1 MFPLSRNFLKFAAAS
16 AIVALTAVSTPA
28 RADELVQHLGPV
40 GPHEPILATFGNK
53 RAIAFYEPDNGRCA
67 VSAVVY
73 DKTDADTGMTTAARV
88 RVSLDPRQ
96 IVHIDSTDNTSIN
109 LQCGDRAETLSLID
123 NGGLVAFDPQQA
135 NPPIKAS
142 ASGF

>member
-73 DKTDADTGMTTAARV
+73 EKTDADTGMTTAARV
-88 RVSLDPRQ
+88 RVNLNPREV
-96 IVHIDSTDNTSIN
+96 VHVDSTDNNT
-109 LQCGDRAETLSLID
+109 LTLRCGDYAEILSVVD
-123 NGGLVAFDPQQA
+123 AEQQVAS
-135 NPPIKAS
+135 KAS
-142 ASGF
+142 R

>member
-53 RAIAFYEPDNGRCA
+53 RVIAFYEPGNGRCELQEVA
-67 VSAVVY
+67 REREHRGISLAWLL
-73 DKTDADTGMTTAARV
+73 KAILSMEEILAARHV
-88 RVSLDPRQ
+88 HAVAKLPRDPANK
-96 IVHIDSTDNTSIN
+96 V
-109 LQCGDRAETLSLID
+109 
-123 NGGLVAFDPQQA
+123 QQ
-135 NPPIKAS
+135 NSMVPIRKS
-142 ASGF
+142 YRPIGKSY

>member
-53 RAIAFYEPDNGRCA
+53 RVIAFMSRA
-67 VSAVVY
+67 TVAALS
-73 DKTDADTGMTTAARV
+73 TRWSTTKPMPTPA
-88 RVSLDPRQ
+88 
-96 IVHIDSTDNTSIN
+96 
-109 LQCGDRAETLSLID
+109 
-123 NGGLVAFDPQQA
+123 
-135 NPPIKAS
+135 
-142 ASGF
+142 

>member
-73 DKTDADTGMTTAARV
+73 EKTDADTGLTTAARV
-88 RVSLDPRQ
+88 RVNLNPREV
-96 IVHIDSTDNTSIN
+96 VHVDSTDNNT
-109 LQCGDRAETLSLID
+109 LTLRCGDYAEILSVVD
-123 NGGLVAFDPQQA
+123 AEQQVAS
-135 NPPIKAS
+135 KAS
-142 ASGF
+142 R